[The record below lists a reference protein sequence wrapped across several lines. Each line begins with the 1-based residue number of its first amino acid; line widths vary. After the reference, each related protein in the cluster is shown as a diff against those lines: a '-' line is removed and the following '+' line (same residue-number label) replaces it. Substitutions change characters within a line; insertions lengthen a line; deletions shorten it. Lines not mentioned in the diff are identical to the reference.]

1 MSKKANKEEIKKM
14 TLNDYIAKAKQ
25 KEQSVKE
32 FKNLIL
38 NNVDG
43 EIVVKKLD
51 DGKILDLMDEM
62 EEDASMRENI
72 GVFKEVVYESV
83 PMLKKKELVENFE
96 LTEPID
102 IVTKIFEIGEII
114 KISEKILDLYGLGDL
129 KDDIKN

>member
-32 FKNLIL
+32 FKNIIL
-38 NNVDG
+38 KNADG

-96 LTEPID
+96 LAEPID

>member
-1 MSKKANKEEIKKM
+1 M

-25 KEQSVKE
+25 KEKSVKE
-32 FKNLIL
+32 FKNIIL
-38 NNVDG
+38 NNLDG
-43 EIVVKKLD
+43 EIVIKKLD

-62 EEDASMRENI
+62 KEDASMRENI